1 MFPII
6 LGKINLPRDPLA
18 FFDGSCEKG
27 EGAGGE
33 GSGAVQTPNAIAS

>member
-1 MFPII
+1 MV
-6 LGKINLPRDPLA
+6 PLA

-33 GSGAVQTPNAIAS
+33 GSAYLLIGVALVSLEAIASDLW